1 MPAHAASFSR
11 AGRDT
16 RTRSK
21 KDLTFT
27 REFITMNCQELF
39 ALSYL
44 DLTARPAELGRGR
57 REAREIHASGF
68 WHLITAGLF
77 YCGEVL

>member
-1 MPAHAASFSR
+1 MTA
-11 AGRDT
+11 
-16 RTRSK
+16 K
-21 KDLTFT
+21 ML
-27 REFITMNCQELF
+27 ILNCQNSF
-39 ALSYL
+39 AFPYL
-44 DLTARPAELGRGR
+44 DLITGPAVLGRGR